1 MMPGSSVSS
10 ESPLI
15 VDGLKSYFVTLDGV
29 AKVLTRLSFSLNKS
43 EILGVFGESRSGK
56 TVAANSI
63 VDLLRSPGYV
73 VGGAVYIERFNIFR
87 DVKKLDKLG
96 AAISSGKEKKS
107 SVRGLNRQ
115 EEIMGLLRGKAIA
128 LVSENAYSSLNPMQS
143 IGNQFLEA
151 ILSQNTSDICQS
163 IINLEEFTLEDV
175 EKLVSTV
182 EQQPDLPGRKRII
195 RQWMTDHAV
204 FSTRDMIINAFDFKY
219 GQEDLAQEVFN
230 IASTEKKKTDLEE
243 VRKLKTLFDLHFRI
257 GKLQIDL
264 VQAAADKDSELVK
277 DIQTDLSSSEIKL
290 KALGSFEK
298 TQKLLLNGSR
308 YSIIRDTAI
317 QYAQNLLRDFGVEE
331 TDSLLKSYPHELGNV
346 LKQKIALALAFSIR
360 PRIMI
365 LDEPTGSLDVNTKL
379 KILSSI
385 KEEQRSR
392 SDLSIVIL
400 SKDLAV
406 LSAISD
412 RVLVM
417 YSGNVVE
424 ESTVDVL
431 IHDSKHP
438 FTSGVINTFEAAERV
453 SDKTVKLEYTQGFSP
468 DFVDPPKGCRFNPRC
483 KFRMDMCSIRK
494 PLLSPIAE
502 GHKVACFLYSEAVE
516 EER

>member
-1 MMPGSSVSS
+1 MMPGTPVNT
-10 ESPLI
+10 EAPLV

-29 AKVLTRLSFSLNKS
+29 AKVLTRLSFNLNKS

-56 TVAANSI
+56 TTAANSI

-87 DVKKLDKLG
+87 DVKKLDKIN

-107 SVRGLNRQ
+107 SLRGLKQQ
-115 EEIMGLLRGKAIA
+115 EEIMGLLRGKTIT
-128 LVSENAYSSLNPMQS
+128 LVSEDAHASLNPMQS

-151 ILSQNTSDICQS
+151 ILSQNTSELCQS
-163 IINLEEFTLEDV
+163 VINREEFTLEDV
-175 EKLVSTV
+175 ERLVSTV
-182 EQQPDLPGRKRII
+182 EQQPDISGRKRII
-195 RQWMTDHAV
+195 RQWMTDHAI
-204 FSTRDMIINAFDFKY
+204 FSTRDIIINAFDFKY
-219 GQEDLAQEVFN
+219 GQEDLAQEVFS
-230 IASTEKKKTDLEE
+230 IASTEKSKTELGE
-243 VRKLKTLFDLHFRI
+243 VRRVKSIFDLHSRI
-257 GKLQIDL
+257 GKLSVDL
-264 VQAAADKDSELVK
+264 VHATADKDTELVK
-277 DIQTDLSSSEIKL
+277 DIQTDLSNSVGKL
-290 KALGSFEK
+290 KELGSFEK
-298 TQKLLLNGSR
+298 TQRSLLKGKKHSFM
-308 YSIIRDTAI
+308 RDIAVM
-317 QYAQNLLRDFGVEE
+317 YAANILRDFGVEE
-331 TDSLLKSYPHELGNV
+331 TDSLLASYPHELGNV

-360 PRIMI
+360 PRIVI
-365 LDEPTGSLDVNTKL
+365 LDEPTESFDVNTKL

-392 SDLSIVIL
+392 NDLSILIF
-400 SKDLAV
+400 SKDLTI

-417 YSGNVVE
+417 YSGNVIE
-424 ESTVDVL
+424 ESTIDVL

-468 DFVDPPKGCRFNPRC
+468 DFVNPPKGCRFNPRC
-483 KFRMDMCSIRK
+483 KFRMDMCSIKK

-502 GHKVACFLYSEAVE
+502 GHNVACFLYSEAVE